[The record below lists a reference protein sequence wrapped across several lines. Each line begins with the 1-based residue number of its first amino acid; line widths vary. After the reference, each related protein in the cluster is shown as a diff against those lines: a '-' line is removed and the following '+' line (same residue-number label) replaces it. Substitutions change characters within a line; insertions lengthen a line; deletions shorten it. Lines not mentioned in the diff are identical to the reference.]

1 MLYMDMKFGGRGQI
15 VAWDEEPHTKE
26 ELIHFFKLFSLQH
39 AAAFATVIV
48 WCKVEQVGMV
58 SEAMTASGFHS
69 VQTLYWYKKDQQQNM
84 GGHLRVPAVEV
95 GVICYLTG
103 ANLSNQYR
111 NSIKLPK
118 NPYER
123 HNLIIGPGQRQYDRD
138 SEGKVINVCQKPAYL
153 SEYFASCYLQP
164 SSWVFVAGSGAGGDV
179 MGFMNAGHNVVA
191 MENDE
196 RQMKAMMANLRKY
209 KPVSQLNKVVTV
221 KGLEDNNGIEEME
234 VKKASA

>member
-1 MLYMDMKFGGRGQI
+1 MDMKFGGRGKI
-15 VAWDEEPHTKE
+15 AAWDEEPHTKE

-39 AAAFATVIV
+39 AAPFATVIV

-111 NSIKLPK
+111 NSIKLPTTSSSVRGSDSMTGMPK
-118 NPYER
+118 ER
-123 HNLIIGPGQRQYDRD
+123 WSTCVRSQRTCPSTSPRATCSPTAGFSWLDLEQVGT
-138 SEGKVINVCQKPAYL
+138 SW
-153 SEYFASCYLQP
+153 AS
-164 SSWVFVAGSGAGGDV
+164 
-179 MGFMNAGHNVVA
+179 
-191 MENDE
+191 
-196 RQMKAMMANLRKY
+196 
-209 KPVSQLNKVVTV
+209 
-221 KGLEDNNGIEEME
+221 
-234 VKKASA
+234 